1 MLVLNVAEVLSSTAG
16 GIFKWVSSLGK
27 QYANMAQ
34 ESNTIFTLELPS
46 PLGTQPREILIK

>member
-1 MLVLNVAEVLSSTAG
+1 MLVLNVAEELSSTAG

-34 ESNTIFTLELPS
+34 ESNTTFILELP
-46 PLGTQPREILIK
+46 

>member
-16 GIFKWVSSLGK
+16 GIFKWLSSLGK

-34 ESNTIFTLELPS
+34 ESNTTFTLELPS
-46 PLGTQPREILIK
+46 LLGTQPREILIK